1 MKKEI
6 IKEFIKININGW
18 NDELN
23 NSFTKNLF
31 KSIAHW
37 NICLLIAENT
47 YFSKNYSFERLC
59 RLVDPSVASR
69 ATIQRIISE
78 LIDLKLIEKKI
89 NPDDSRVKFFYLTDE
104 GTKLFSQYV
113 ENEMITFK
121 SIRELL

>member
-6 IKEFIKININGW
+6 IKEFIKISIDGW
-18 NDELN
+18 SDELN
-23 NSFTKNLF
+23 NNFTKYLF

-47 YFSKNYSFERLC
+47 YFSKDYSFEKLC

-89 NPDDSRVKFFYLTDE
+89 NADDSRVKFFYLTDE
-104 GTKLFSQYV
+104 GANLFDKYV

-121 SIRELL
+121 SLREFL